1 MANTQCRYFSG
12 YKPCTRNSSCT
23 DSCVYQSPVEKSILI
38 VHLGAL
44 GAVVRSTALLKSI
57 QKKYPRAM
65 ITWVTDAPAN
75 YLLKNHPAIDR
86 VYTSKESDLL
96 ELRALAFDVCLV
108 VDKSLKAVGISKLPQ
123 VKEYFGFSAHPITG
137 GIVPASEAAF
147 ELWELGLDN
156 HKKFFVNTK
165 PETQLICEALELPYQ
180 RDDYWLPL
188 SEEESQSAELRRQ
201 SWLEGRRKDFIIGL
215 NTGCS
220 ATIPYKKLSIEYH
233 RDLISALYKYFPF
246 AQIVLLG
253 GPEDTA
259 RNREIA
265 EGLSVIASNTEGGLR
280 DGLISVA
287 AVDVVITGD
296 SLGMHMAI
304 SQKKHVLAWFGP
316 TCAQEIDLFERG
328 EKLLSQ
334 ALCSPC
340 WKRTCEKSRMC
351 YDQVQ
356 LEEFI
361 NGIKSYCSDRFFGGS
376 PSIDPTYEEVS

>member
-1 MANTQCRYFSG
+1 
-12 YKPCTRNSSCT
+12 
-23 DSCVYQSPVEKSILI
+23 
-38 VHLGAL
+38 
-44 GAVVRSTALLKSI
+44 
-57 QKKYPRAM
+57 M
-65 ITWVTDAPAN
+65 ITWVTDAPAHF
-75 YLLKNHPAIDR
+75 LLKDHPAIDR

-96 ELRALAFDVCLV
+96 ELKALTFDVCLV
-108 VDKSLKAVGISKLPQ
+108 VDKSLKAIGISKIPL
-123 VKEYFGFSAHPITG
+123 VKQYFGYMAHPVSG
-137 GIVPASEAAF
+137 GIVPATEAAE

-165 PETQLICEALELPYQ
+165 PETQLICEALELPYD
-180 RDDYWLPL
+180 RNDYWLPL
-188 SEEESQSAELRRQ
+188 TEEENRLSEQRRN
-201 SWLEGRRKDFIIGL
+201 SWLEGRHKEFIIGL

-220 ATIPYKKLSIEYH
+220 ATIPFKKLSIAYH
-233 RDLISALYKYFPF
+233 RQLIEALHKEFPL
-246 AQIVLLG
+246 AQVVLLG
-253 GPEDTA
+253 GPEDTQ
-259 RNREIA
+259 RNREIS

-316 TCAQEIDLFERG
+316 TCAQEIDLFDRG
-328 EKLLSQ
+328 VKIVSQ
-334 ALCSPC
+334 ASCSPC

-361 NGIKSYCSDRFFGGS
+361 NGIKSYCSDRFLGGS
-376 PSIDPTYEEVS
+376 PTIDPTYEKVS